1 MKNKPENRNLQ
12 ITRRAVCILAV
23 CVTVVILGTAGLCL
37 YFVYNKKPVW
47 TQADLTVTQEVLHNP
62 YCGWYQIYGYTL
74 TDESQTAGQNPAWSV
89 LDTKISAAVAQSESA
104 NDRLA
109 LLQINLKEFA
119 DRNMTQNALA
129 ELEHILN
136 CWEESSCSLILRF
149 LYDWDGNAQSTEPN
163 DISQIEN
170 HMRQCAQILN
180 EHKDNIY
187 LVQGIFIGNY
197 GEMHHSR
204 FSSEEEQI
212 QLFTVLRGSL
222 DDEIY
227 MAVRTPAQLRAVL
240 AADHLDEGQAAVIKT
255 GLFNDGI
262 MASES
267 DLGTYT
273 DRSLSLIHI

>member
-1 MKNKPENRNLQ
+1 MERRN
-12 ITRRAVCILAV
+12 
-23 CVTVVILGTAGLCL
+23 
-37 YFVYNKKPVW
+37 
-47 TQADLTVTQEVLHNP
+47 
-62 YCGWYQIYGYTL
+62 
-74 TDESQTAGQNPAWSV
+74 S
-89 LDTKISAAVAQSESA
+89 SA
-104 NDRLA
+104 
-109 LLQINLKEFA
+109 
-119 DRNMTQNALA
+119 TW
-129 ELEHILN
+129 
-136 CWEESSCSLILRF
+136 WEESSCSLILRF

-255 GLFNDGI
+255 GLFNDGDRK
-262 MASES
+262 STRLNSSHRLES
-267 DLGTYT
+267 
-273 DRSLSLIHI
+273 RMPSSA